1 VDVSDGVR
9 AARDNQQGLAATAD
23 GKSTMW
29 FDSTSLVCV
38 RSFPASFFDF
48 LFFSSSKKEG
58 KKKIKKSRSKKGGM
72 RIFYV
77 FLTQGL

>member
-1 VDVSDGVR
+1 MLVTVCAPRETTSRV
-9 AARDNQQGLAATAD
+9 LAATAD

-48 LFFSSSKKEG
+48 LTFSSKKMEE
-58 KKKIKKSRSKKGGM
+58 K
-72 RIFYV
+72 
-77 FLTQGL
+77 

>member
-1 VDVSDGVR
+1 MLVTVCAPRETTSRV
-9 AARDNQQGLAATAD
+9 LAATAD

-48 LFFSSSKKEG
+48 LPFSIKR
-58 KKKIKKSRSKKGGM
+58 KKIKKSRSKKGGM